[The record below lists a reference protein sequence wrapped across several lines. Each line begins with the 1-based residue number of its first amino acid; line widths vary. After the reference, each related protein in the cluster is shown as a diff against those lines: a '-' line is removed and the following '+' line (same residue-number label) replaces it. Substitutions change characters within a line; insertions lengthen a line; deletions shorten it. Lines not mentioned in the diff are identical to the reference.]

1 MDDYMRE
8 MMDLKTLVTRSLEKK
23 GILAKLRAELR
34 ASVFEAIEDE
44 DHALENEEGA
54 VPALLGSCND
64 KAKQLHT
71 SPSGKLL
78 TALICEY
85 LEWAQLGHTL
95 KVYLPECNLPK
106 GFWKS
111 ELREK
116 FGSKVDADSNNDG
129 DNGPLLLEVLE
140 TYLNREQQNDSGN
153 FPMSNARRSA
163 TEGASTSSPDDSSS
177 NIERHTRKHLTS
189 LAGGLPPLSRL
200 TPAAQFSSGSL
211 RNSSLGNVSD
221 RMSDVNSS
229 DLFDI
234 GTNHKTSSNIPFAG
248 TSRENGS
255 FPATRKEDNGWR
267 YGDDQ
272 HSDDIIR
279 ASNAMENIQL
289 DRKARS
295 LTSSWRNI
303 DDGIREDDS
312 QSERDT
318 F

>member
-1 MDDYMRE
+1 
-8 MMDLKTLVTRSLEKK
+8 
-23 GILAKLRAELR
+23 AELR

-44 DHALENEEGA
+44 DHALENEDGA
-54 VPALLGSCND
+54 SPALLGSCND
-64 KAKQLHT
+64 RAKQLHA

-111 ELREK
+111 ELKEK
-116 FGSKVDADSNNDG
+116 FGAKFDAESSREGENL
-129 DNGPLLLEVLE
+129 PMLMEILES
-140 TYLNREQQNDSGN
+140 YLKHEQQNSYGN
-153 FPMSNARRSA
+153 IPKGNARRSA
-163 TEGASTSSPDDSSS
+163 TEGASTSSPDDSIS
-177 NIERHTRKHLTS
+177 NVERHMRRHPTS
-189 LAGGLPPLSRL
+189 IGGGLPPFGRF
-200 TPAAQFSSGSL
+200 TPVTQSSAGSV

-221 RMSDVNSS
+221 RVSDGNSS
-229 DLFDI
+229 DLFDL
-234 GTNHKTSSNIPFAG
+234 GSNRKTSSNIPFAG

-255 FPATRKEDNGWR
+255 FPAMRKEDHGWR
-267 YGDDQ
+267 YDDNQ
-272 HSDDIIR
+272 HSDDVIR

-303 DDGIREDDS
+303 DDGVREEDS
-312 QSERDT
+312 QSERENILAE
-318 F
+318 